1 MTDIENSVT
10 ALETRLVELE
20 GTMAGAETMT
30 AAFRSEIESVSTTMR
45 SVGTD
50 ASGLSRTMG
59 TSLKNAF
66 TGLIFDGA
74 KLSDVMASV
83 GRSFTNT
90 ILSAALKPVASGI
103 AGALTSGLGGLFG
116 GAFAKGGVMQSGRV
130 QAFAK
135 GGVVDGPTNFGMRGG
150 RMGLMGE
157 AGPEAIM
164 PLTRGADGSLG
175 VRSAGGG
182 RGVNVTMNV
191 TTPDVAGFSRSQSQ
205 IAAQMSR
212 AMRRSNRNL

>member
-1 MTDIENSVT
+1 MADINDNLNN
-10 ALETRLVELE
+10 LETRLIELE
-20 GTMAGAETMT
+20 GTIAGTEAIT
-30 AAFRSEIESVSTTMR
+30 AAFRSEMDDVSSTMR
-45 SVGTD
+45 SASVD

-66 TGLIFDGA
+66 TGLMFDGS
-74 KLSDVMASV
+74 KLSDVMGQVAK
-83 GRSFTNT
+83 SFSNT
-90 ILSAALKPVASGI
+90 ILNAALKPVTGAIGDGISG
-103 AGALTSGLGGLFG
+103 LLGGLF
-116 GAFAKGGVMQSGRV
+116 AQGGVMSQGRV

-135 GGVVDGPTNFGMRGG
+135 GGVVNGATAFGMRGG
-150 RMGLMGE
+150 QMGLMGE

-164 PLTRGADGSLG
+164 PLTRGSDGSLG
-175 VRSAGGG
+175 VRAAGGG
-182 RGVNVTMNV
+182 GGVSVTMNI